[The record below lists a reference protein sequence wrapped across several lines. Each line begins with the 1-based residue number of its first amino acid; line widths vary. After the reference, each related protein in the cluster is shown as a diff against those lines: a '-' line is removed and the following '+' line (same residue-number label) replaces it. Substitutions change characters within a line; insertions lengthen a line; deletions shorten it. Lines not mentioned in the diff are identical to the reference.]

1 MEIIRYASLRSVPW
15 KNGGGITREVQRM
28 PAAGG
33 PFRWRVSIAEIDSS
47 GLFSDFAGYR
57 RIMVL
62 LKGAGVRLNFAD
74 GSPAE
79 LRQAGDLARF
89 DGGCPTDCE
98 LLGGPCTD
106 LNLMV
111 ASSMPDVTA
120 GVERLR
126 APRPLPQ
133 ASAGPL
139 LCFPISGTV
148 RWQPDSGG
156 TLWLNAWD
164 LAVASSGESG
174 LIGPGPESQDPAVAP
189 LVFFAALTDNSP
201 L

>member
-1 MEIIRYASLRSVPW
+1 MEIIRYASLRPVPW
-15 KNGGGITREVQRM
+15 KNGGGITREVQRT
-28 PAAGG
+28 PAAGE

-47 GLFSDFAGYR
+47 GPFSNFAGYR

-74 GSPAE
+74 GPSAK
-79 LRQAGDLARF
+79 LSQAGDLTRF
-89 DGGCPTDCE
+89 DGARATECE
-98 LLGGPCTD
+98 LLGGPSTD

-111 ASSMPDVTA
+111 AASMPDVTT
-120 GVERLR
+120 GVERLG
-126 APRPLPQ
+126 APRPLPPG
-133 ASAGPL
+133 SSGVV

-156 TLWLNAWD
+156 ARCLHAWD
-164 LAVASSGESG
+164 LAVASSGEGG
-174 LIGPGPESQDPAVAP
+174 LIGPDPESENPSVAP